1 MTMKGCPVKQA
12 EYWLRTFIA
21 EQKYCSVCR
30 RYFHAMLDYIAGI
43 REGKASPSALDVINE
58 LTDKV
63 NNLCQ
68 CGRGKGLAEKVKE
81 YLQQYKDDFT
91 VHIENRVCPAA
102 ECPRLVLAPC
112 QAACPAGLD
121 IPNYVTLVGMGKYAD
136 ALNVILADVPLPGS
150 LGRICEH
157 PCERACRRS
166 AIDEP
171 VSICTLKRVAYDR
184 AIENGSVTPSPQ
196 EKRYGEK
203 IAVIGAGPAGLS
215 AAYFLARQG
224 YGVTIFEAMP
234 EPGGMLAYGIPPYRL
249 PRQVLRDEIDKI
261 KALGVE
267 IKLNTPIAGENGLM
281 KLKEQ
286 GYAAVFLG
294 TGAWKGTLPVPNPR
308 KLEGVLDGISFLTS
322 VNRALNRNVNLKEVD
337 LNGKQVLV
345 VGGGNVAI
353 DAARVSL
360 RLGARAVR
368 VVYRRTR
375 EEMPALPEEIIDAE
389 KEGVAFDFLVSPT
402 ALEGADSRVTHLVCL
417 RNTLS
422 APDAGGRRKPVPVD
436 DSKFKMEADMII
448 FATGQQPDLSFLTG
462 DDRAAAI
469 SVQKN
474 RIMVNPD
481 TMETSLPGVFAGG
494 DAVTGP
500 ASAIKAIAAGKRAA
514 AAIHAYLRG
523 QKPSAGIKYPVKR
536 PSLPPLQTTARQ
548 KSSAGQVDV
557 HSLYDKDKQGTFA
570 EIVRCAGDEAASAE
584 AARCLRCDMCT
595 ACGNCVNTCQSQVGV
610 QALKLGYVCGS
621 EEAETDFHY
630 PEERCLGCGTCSV
643 NCPTGAITLE
653 DRDGFREMRMCGS
666 LMSRLEL
673 VSCRVCERAF
683 ATAKH
688 LDFISGQ
695 IKDNL
700 RPAYHGKDVCPD
712 CARRAWSHNVFG
724 VRIG

>member
-30 RYFHAMLDYIAGI
+30 RYLHAILEHITWI
-43 REGKASPSALDVINE
+43 REGKASPRTLDIIDE
-58 LTDKV
+58 LAGKAA
-63 NNLCQ
+63 NMCQ
-68 CGRGKGLAEKVKE
+68 CRQGKGLAQKVKE
-81 YLQQYKDDFT
+81 HLQQYKDDFM
-91 VHIENRVCPAA
+91 VHIENRVCSAA

-166 AIDEP
+166 LIDKP
-171 VSICTLKRVAYDR
+171 VSICALKRLAYDK
-184 AIENGSVTPSPQ
+184 ANENSSVTPSPP
-196 EKRYGEK
+196 EKRYAEK
-203 IAVIGAGPAGLS
+203 IAVVGAGPAGLS

-224 YGVTIFEAMP
+224 YGVTVFEAMP
-234 EPGGMLAYGIPPYRL
+234 EPGGMLVYGIPPYRL

-267 IKLNTPIAGENGLM
+267 IKLNTPITGKKGLL
-281 KLKEQ
+281 KLQEQ

-308 KLEGVLDGISFLTS
+308 DLEGVLDGISFLTTI
-322 VNRALNRNVNLKEVD
+322 NRALNQNVNVEEISLY
-337 LNGKQVLV
+337 GKQVLV

-360 RLGARAVR
+360 RLGARSVR

-375 EEMPALPEEIIDAE
+375 EEMPALPEEIMDAE
-389 KEGVAFDFLVSPT
+389 KEGVVFDFLVSPT
-402 ALEGADSRVTHLVCL
+402 ALEGAGGRVTHLVCL

-422 APDAGGRRKPVPVD
+422 EPDAGGRRKPVPV
-436 DSKFKMEADMII
+436 SGSEFKMEADLII
-448 FATGQQPDLSFLTG
+448 FATGQQPDLSYLTG
-462 DDRAAAI
+462 DARGVEI
-469 SVQKN
+469 NVRGN

-481 TMETSLPGVFAGG
+481 TMETSLPGIFAGG

-500 ASAIKAIAAGKRAA
+500 ASAIKAMAAGKRAA
-514 AAIHAYLRG
+514 GAIHAYLRG
-523 QKPSAGIKYPVKR
+523 QRPSAGIKYPIKR
-536 PSLPPLQTTARQ
+536 PGLPPLQTTARQ
-548 KSSAGQVDV
+548 KSSAGQVDL
-557 HSLYDKDKQGTFA
+557 HSLYDKEKQGTFA
-570 EIVRCAGDEAASAE
+570 EIVRCAGEEAASAE
-584 AARCLRCDMCT
+584 AARCLRCDICT
-595 ACGNCVNTCQSQVGV
+595 ACGNCVNTCQSQVGAR
-610 QALKLGYVCGS
+610 ALKLGYVCGS
-621 EEAETDFHY
+621 KETETDFHY
-630 PEERCLGCGTCSV
+630 PEEHCLGCGTCSV

-653 DRDGFREMRMCGS
+653 DRDGFREMRMCGN

-673 VSCRVCERAF
+673 VSCRVCGRSF

-700 RPAYHGKDVCPD
+700 RPAYQGKEVCPD
-712 CARRAWSHNVFG
+712 CARRKWSHNVFG